1 MTNKDII
8 RIQLLAR
15 GKARKET
22 GQYLIE
28 GKRLV
33 QSAIEMRA
41 DLETVFNT
49 EPFQKDNPGFMESI
63 QNTGISCEQIQSKI
77 MEKLSFTKT
86 PSGIA
91 AVCSLPKKDDPNLSQ
106 NQWLYLDQISDPG
119 NLGTLFRSAAWFNF
133 SNVALSPD
141 CVDPF
146 NPKAVRAG
154 MGAHFGLS
162 IHTNIDLNLFAESH
176 TLIGAD
182 HRGDS
187 LGNIENS
194 EKFMLV
200 LGSEAHGLSESILE
214 KLDFTV
220 AIEKRGFGES
230 LNVGV
235 AGAIL
240 MYELS
245 KNI

>member
-1 MTNKDII
+1 
-8 RIQLLAR
+8 
-15 GKARKET
+15 
-22 GQYLIE
+22 
-28 GKRLV
+28 
-33 QSAIEMRA
+33 
-41 DLETVFNT
+41 
-49 EPFQKDNPGFMESI
+49 
-63 QNTGISCEQIQSKI
+63 
-77 MEKLSFTKT
+77 
-86 PSGIA
+86 
-91 AVCSLPKKDDPNLSQ
+91 
-106 NQWLYLDQISDPG
+106 
-119 NLGTLFRSAAWFNF
+119 
-133 SNVALSPD
+133 
-141 CVDPF
+141 VDPF

-176 TLIGAD
+176 ILIGAD